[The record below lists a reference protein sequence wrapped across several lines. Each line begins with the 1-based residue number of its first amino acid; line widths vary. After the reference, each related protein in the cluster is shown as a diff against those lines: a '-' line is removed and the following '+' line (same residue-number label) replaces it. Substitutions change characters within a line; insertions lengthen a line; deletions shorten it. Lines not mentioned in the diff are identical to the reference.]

1 MAVDGLSKTTEAAEL
16 TLASRFPR
24 LAQAY
29 RALREAASEEASA
42 LSPRDKM
49 VAEVAW
55 ALASGSQNAVN
66 AAVRRAQEQGL
77 TPETLLAIAQWGIGV
92 LGHSQFLKAFSW
104 MLEALGEKPL
114 YCSTCGIPIR

>member
-1 MAVDGLSKTTEAAEL
+1 MADGSFKTTEAAEL
-16 TLASRFPR
+16 TLAARFPR

-29 RALREAASEEASA
+29 RALREAVNEEVTA

-55 ALASGSQNAVN
+55 ALASGSQNAVH

-77 TPETLLAIAQWGIGV
+77 SPAALLAIAQWGFGV

-104 MLEALGEKPL
+104 MLEALGDQPL